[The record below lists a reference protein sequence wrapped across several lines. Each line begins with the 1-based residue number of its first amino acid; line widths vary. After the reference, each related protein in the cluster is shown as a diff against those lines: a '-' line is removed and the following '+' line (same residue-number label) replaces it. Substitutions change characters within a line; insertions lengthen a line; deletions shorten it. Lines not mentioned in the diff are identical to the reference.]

1 MEDVNEEESTDSG
14 SEEEGETPE
23 FVPSAWD
30 KYAIPMKSSLR
41 SPEKTLEKPDKKSK
55 AVWFKKQKYHCVYE
69 YPKEPEAQN
78 YDMWKPSDEI
88 MNFGKKIIKKYCE
101 NFNFNKH
108 FSVDFSL
115 DESYFQ
121 QINDYNKTYD
131 PVKKPLPE
139 MLENIQTTSLGEDF
153 FISSS
158 TRPFD
163 TMGGL
168 SSEFFPGHC
177 DNWPDLIKLNEN
189 VTPDSGIDDL
199 IPTSITDCNEYE
211 PTDQPIKDV
220 EPLKKLAAIVLNGS
234 KNKEVLGGLRHTR
247 NKLKL
252 DLPPSPTAFSANK
265 VFTVEPQEEV
275 VVRSTPTFTT
285 FGKSR
290 FSVQHVDTPTDE
302 KSENF
307 KNVSFEALPHKPI
320 INKQILKK
328 GFDDEEKQKVEVVR
342 GEASLLDSADEDSGI
357 ESCTLERKRIESKIK

>member
-1 MEDVNEEESTDSG
+1 MEDDSFLPQLNEPDYEE
-14 SEEEGETPE
+14 
-23 FVPSAWD
+23 
-30 KYAIPMKSSLR
+30 
-41 SPEKTLEKPDKKSK
+41 
-55 AVWFKKQKYHCVYE
+55 
-69 YPKEPEAQN
+69 
-78 YDMWKPSDEI
+78 YDA
-88 MNFGKKIIKKYCE
+88 
-101 NFNFNKH
+101 
-108 FSVDFSL
+108 
-115 DESYFQ
+115 
-121 QINDYNKTYD
+121 
-131 PVKKPLPE
+131 VKKPLPE
-139 MLENIQTTSLGEDF
+139 PLENIQTTSLGEDF

-163 TMGGL
+163 TMSGL

-177 DNWPDLIKLNEN
+177 DNWPDLIKLNDN

-199 IPTSITDCNEYE
+199 IPASLTDGNEYE
-211 PTDQPIKDV
+211 TIVQSTKEV
-220 EPLKKLAAIVLNGS
+220 EPLKKLAAIALNGN

-252 DLPPSPTAFSANK
+252 DLPPSPTAFTANR

-275 VVRSTPTFTT
+275 VVRSIPTFTT

-328 GFDDEEKQKVEVVR
+328 DFDLDEEKQKVEVVR